1 MFGQQVI
8 SGLAT
13 GSLYALTAVA
23 VVVVFRNTRTINLAQ
38 GDFAMIGAFL
48 AVILIKDF
56 GANYYFALAGAV
68 VGCIGL
74 GILVERLVMRQI
86 ADSDWLTL
94 FTATLGM
101 YYILHGV
108 AGHLWGRDTKAFPIT
123 FDPTPIEIIGGII
136 SQGHLVNMAWAAGIG
151 LVLFVFFK
159 FTKQGIAMRAVTDD
173 PETAKLM
180 GIPVRFIV
188 LLTWGMAG
196 FLAAFAGVLIAPI
209 IYVAPEMMD
218 EVLVKGYVAAVF
230 GGLYSIPG
238 AILGALMI
246 GVVENL
252 AGGYLGS
259 HFKTATAFAMIVLLL
274 AFRPQ
279 GLFGIQKRREV

>member
-1 MFGQQVI
+1 VFGQQVM

-38 GDFAMIGAFL
+38 GDFSMMGAFFALILLKQFGLPYYAALVL
-48 AVILIKDF
+48 AV
-56 GANYYFALAGAV
+56 
-68 VGCIGL
+68 L
-74 GILVERLVMRQI
+74 GVIVLGVLVERVVMRPI

-94 FTATLGM
+94 FTATLGV

-108 AGHLWGRDTKAFPIT
+108 AGWLWGRDTKAFPVT
-123 FDPTPIEIIGGII
+123 FNPTPVDLLGAVVSE
-136 SQGHLVNMAWAAGIG
+136 GHLINMAWAAGIG
-151 LVLFVFFK
+151 LVLYLFFR

-173 PETAKLM
+173 PETARLM
-180 GIPVRFIV
+180 GIPVRFV
-188 LLTWGMAG
+188 VMLTWAMAG
-196 FLAAFAGVLIAPI
+196 FLAAFAGILIAPI
-209 IYVAPEMMD
+209 IFVGPQMMD

-238 AILGALMI
+238 AVIGSLMI
-246 GVVENL
+246 GVAENL

-259 HFKTATAFAMIVLLL
+259 QYKTATSFAMIVALLTL
-274 AFRPQ
+274 RPK
-279 GLFGIQKRREV
+279 GLFGIQNRREI

>member
-1 MFGQQVI
+1 M

-38 GDFAMIGAFL
+38 GDFSMMGAFFALILLKQFGLPYYAALVL
-48 AVILIKDF
+48 AV
-56 GANYYFALAGAV
+56 
-68 VGCIGL
+68 L
-74 GILVERLVMRQI
+74 GVIVLGVLVERVVMRPI

-94 FTATLGM
+94 FTATLGV

-108 AGHLWGRDTKAFPIT
+108 AGWLWGRDTKAFPVT
-123 FDPTPIEIIGGII
+123 FNPTPVDLVGAVVSE
-136 SQGHLVNMAWAAGIG
+136 GHLINMAWAAGIG
-151 LVLFVFFK
+151 LVLYLFFR

-173 PETAKLM
+173 PETARLM
-180 GIPVRFIV
+180 GIPVRFV
-188 LLTWGMAG
+188 VMLTWGMAG
-196 FLAAFAGVLIAPI
+196 FLAAFAGILIAPI
-209 IYVAPEMMD
+209 IYVGPQMMD

-238 AILGALMI
+238 AVIGSLMI
-246 GVVENL
+246 GVAENL

-259 HFKTATAFAMIVLLL
+259 QYKTATSFAMIVALLTL
-274 AFRPQ
+274 RPK
-279 GLFGIQKRREV
+279 GLFGIQNRREI

>member
-1 MFGQQVI
+1 VFGQQVM

-38 GDFAMIGAFL
+38 GDFSMMGAFFALILLKQFGLPYYAALAL
-48 AVILIKDF
+48 AV
-56 GANYYFALAGAV
+56 
-68 VGCIGL
+68 L
-74 GILVERLVMRQI
+74 GVIVLGVLVERVVMRPI

-94 FTATLGM
+94 FTATLGV

-108 AGHLWGRDTKAFPIT
+108 AGWLWGRDTKAFPVT
-123 FDPTPIEIIGGII
+123 FNPTPIDFLGAVVSE
-136 SQGHLVNMAWAAGIG
+136 GHLINMAWAAGIG
-151 LVLFVFFK
+151 LVLYLFFR

-173 PETAKLM
+173 PETARLM
-180 GIPVRFIV
+180 GIPVRFV
-188 LLTWGMAG
+188 VMLTWAMAG
-196 FLAAFAGVLIAPI
+196 FLAAFAGILIAPI
-209 IYVAPEMMD
+209 IFVGPQMMD

-238 AILGALMI
+238 AVLGSLMI
-246 GVVENL
+246 GVAENL

-259 HFKTATAFAMIVLLL
+259 QYKTATAFAMIVALLTL
-274 AFRPQ
+274 RPK
-279 GLFGIQKRREV
+279 GLFGIQNRREI